1 MLIQFFYILRSAKLP
16 VSVKEYLTLLE
27 ALKLGVVGPSSADDS
42 SAAYSL
48 DDFYYLSRTTL
59 VKDEKHF
66 DKFDRAFAAYFK
78 GVEMLADFTK
88 EIPLD
93 WLRQMLE
100 RELTPEQKAA
110 IEKMGWD
117 ELMETLKK
125 RLEEQKERHEG
136 GNKWIGTG
144 GTSPFGHAGYNPQG
158 VRIGGPGKNRSAVKV
173 WEQRA
178 YRDYDDT
185 QELGTRNIKV
195 ALRRLRKFAR
205 EGQAEELDLP
215 DTIRATAANAGWL
228 DIKMIPE
235 RHNNIKVLLL
245 MDVGGTMDEHIAR
258 VEELFSAAKAEFKH
272 LEFYYFHNCVYD
284 FVWKNNRRRYAEKF
298 ATWDIIR
305 KYNKDYKL
313 IFIGDATMSPYEII
327 QPGGSVEYNNEE
339 AGAEWLARLTNAF
352 PKFTW
357 INPEPQGV
365 WQYRQSISVIQ
376 QLMNQR
382 MYPLTIK
389 GLEDAMRLLSK

>member
-1 MLIQFFYILRSAKLP
+1 MLIDFFYTLRAAKLP

-27 ALKLGVVGPSSADDS
+27 ALQADVVGPTNPDACTM
-42 SAAYSL
+42 
-48 DDFYYLSRTTL
+48 DDFYFLARTAL

-88 EIPLD
+88 PIPAD
-93 WLRQMLE
+93 WLRKEME
-100 RELTPEQKAA
+100 RILSEEQKANA
-110 IEKMGWD
+110 PKLDWD

-125 RLEEQKERHEG
+125 RLEEQKERHQG
-136 GNKWIGTG
+136 GSKWIGTG
-144 GTSPFGHAGYNPQG
+144 GTSPFGNSGANPQG
-158 VRIGGPGKNRSAVKV
+158 IRIGGKGGGKSAVKV

-205 EGQAEELDLP
+205 EGNELELDLP
-215 DTIRATAANAGWL
+215 DTIRSTAANAGFL
-228 DIKMIPE
+228 DIKMVPE
-235 RHNNIKVLLL
+235 RHNNVKVLLL
-245 MDVGGTMDEHIAR
+245 MDVGGTMDEHIQR
-258 VEELFSAAKAEFKH
+258 VEELFSAVKSEFKH

-284 FVWKNNRRRYAEKF
+284 FMWKNNRRRFAEKF
-298 ATWDIIR
+298 PTWDIIR

-313 IFIGDATMSPYEII
+313 IFVGDATMSPYEIL

-339 AGAEWLARLTNAF
+339 AGAEWVQRLTHAF
-352 PKFTW
+352 PKFAW

-365 WQYRQSISVIQ
+365 WQYRQSISIIQ
-376 QLMNQR
+376 QLMGGR
-382 MYPLTIK
+382 MFPLTLK
-389 GLEDAMRLLSK
+389 GLEDTMRMLSK